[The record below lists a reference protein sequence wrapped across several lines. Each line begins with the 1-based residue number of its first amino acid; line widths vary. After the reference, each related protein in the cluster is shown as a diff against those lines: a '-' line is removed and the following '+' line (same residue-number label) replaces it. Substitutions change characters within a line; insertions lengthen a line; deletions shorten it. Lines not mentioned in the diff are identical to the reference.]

1 LSETS
6 DAINR
11 QLAEETRGA
20 SWINWFRSHHS
31 RWSPN
36 MNTQSKWL
44 AAPFLGLALSL
55 GSICI
60 VAVSG
65 CTALTEKSPREALT
79 DAEIVTRA
87 KALLAADPVVKA
99 RNIHI
104 TAVRGDV
111 TLSGVVKSE
120 DEARRAAEL
129 IRPIPGVRTV
139 MTALKVET

>member
-1 LSETS
+1 
-6 DAINR
+6 
-11 QLAEETRGA
+11 
-20 SWINWFRSHHS
+20 
-31 RWSPN
+31 
-36 MNTQSKWL
+36 MNTQSKWF
-44 AAPFLGLALSL
+44 AAPLLGLALSL
-55 GSICI
+55 GGISI

-65 CTALTEKSPREALT
+65 CTAITEKSPREALT
-79 DAEIVTRA
+79 DAEIVARA

-104 TAVRGDV
+104 TAVKGDV

-120 DEARRAAEL
+120 EEAVRAAEL